1 MLGGAGFLNHQQS
14 PPTTLPKL
22 NRPTWLWW
30 RDSWIKIHQSWSVFF
45 RYIPWNWQI
54 LASENM
60 SKLHF
65 KKERTF
71 LQPSFF
77 RGDTPIFFL
86 WGGFQTTHVG
96 EEKRVVISN
105 PSPFLRVG
113 GILEKLTD
121 GFIWSFLGWLCKK
134 RPSNPPQKNTG
145 GWFHQPKT
153 VGSVVFLFKESFG
166 LFFFGLP
173 ETNIFFGSWKS
184 NQLEIVGRRFIS
196 FWGNFWPIF
205 RGRLLLVL
213 ENFHTRCAPTSYK
226 WDHTPYK

>member
-1 MLGGAGFLNHQQS
+1 MVQGFFHQQS

-30 RDSWIKIHQSWSVFF
+30 RDSWIKMMKVGVFF
-45 RYIPWNWQI
+45 SDTFHETDRFWPLKIGQNCT
-54 LASENM
+54 S
-60 SKLHF
+60 
-65 KKERTF
+65 KKEMIF
-71 LQPSFF
+71 SLQPSFF
-77 RGDTPIFFL
+77 RGETSIFFL
-86 WGGFQTTHVG
+86 WRGGLIHDFQTTHFG

-153 VGSVVFLFKESFG
+153 VGSVVFFVQRIFWI
-166 LFFFGLP
+166 
-173 ETNIFFGSWKS
+173 IFF
-184 NQLEIVGRRFIS
+184 
-196 FWGNFWPIF
+196 WPPW
-205 RGRLLLVL
+205 
-213 ENFHTRCAPTSYK
+213 N
-226 WDHTPYK
+226 